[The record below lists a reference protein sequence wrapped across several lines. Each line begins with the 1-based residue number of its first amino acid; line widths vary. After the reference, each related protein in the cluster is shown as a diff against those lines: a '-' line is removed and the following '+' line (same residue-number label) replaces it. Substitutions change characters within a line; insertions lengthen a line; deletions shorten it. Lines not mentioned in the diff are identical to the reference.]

1 MATDTKHDVT
11 VRKGTEIQKAIPR
24 RMLAPFEEMERLFER
39 VFPRG
44 WLRPMAWESPLL
56 SELAEPFQ
64 IGMPRV
70 AVLDGEDNVV
80 IRAEVP
86 GVDKKDL
93 EVSVNETSVAIKG
106 KVMREAKEEKGD
118 YYCCEI
124 GSGEFS
130 RTIELPCAV
139 DASKASAQLKD
150 GMLELTLPKIE
161 KAKRHAIKID

>member
-1 MATDTKHDVT
+1 MATETKQDVT
-11 VRKGTEIQKAIPR
+11 VRKGTEIQKAAPR
-24 RMLAPFEEMERLFER
+24 RMVTPFEEMDRLFER

-44 WLRPMAWESPLL
+44 WLRPWAWEAPLL
-56 SELAEPFQ
+56 NEFAEPFEMR
-64 IGMPRV
+64 MPRV
-70 AVLDGEDNVV
+70 DVLDGEDNVV

-86 GVDKKDL
+86 GIDRKDL
-93 EVSVNETSVAIKG
+93 EVSVNDTSVAIKG

-118 YYCCEI
+118 YYRCEI

-130 RTIELPCAV
+130 RTVGLPCAV

-161 KAKRHAIKID
+161 KAKRHTVKID

>member
-1 MATDTKHDVT
+1 MATETKHDVP
-11 VRKGTEIQKAIPR
+11 VRKGTEIQKAAPR

-39 VFPRG
+39 ILPRG

-56 SELAEPFQ
+56 SEFAEPFQ
-64 IGMPRV
+64 IGIPRV
-70 AVLDGEDNVV
+70 DVLDGEDNVV

-93 EVSVNETSVAIKG
+93 EVSVNDTSVAIKG

-118 YYCCEI
+118 YYRCEI

-130 RTIELPCAV
+130 RTVALPCAI
-139 DASKASAQLKD
+139 DASKARAQLKD
-150 GMLELTLPKIE
+150 GMLELTLPKVE
-161 KAKRHAIKID
+161 KAKRQAIKID